1 MTTPLSGI
9 EVGERV
15 RQKLPEAV
23 FLSDGTSL
31 WINREHLI
39 PALSFLKEELELD
52 YLANLTA
59 VDYWDYFEVVYNLV
73 SLRRNHSLT
82 VKTRCPRDDPK
93 VPSVT
98 PLWKGAELQER
109 EVYDL
114 MGVEFEGHPDLR
126 RVLLWEGFEGHPLR
140 KDFLEWH

>member
-1 MTTPLSGI
+1 LTTPLSGI

-15 RQKLPEAV
+15 RQKFPEAV
-23 FLSDGTSL
+23 FLADGSGL

-39 PALSFLKEELELD
+39 PVLEFLKQEFALD
-52 YLANLTA
+52 YLANLTS
-59 VDYWDYFEVVYNLV
+59 VDYWDYFEVIYNLV
-73 SLRRNHSLT
+73 SIGRNQGLT
-82 VKTRCPRDDPK
+82 VRTRCPREDPR

-114 MGVEFEGHPDLR
+114 MGIEFTGHPDLR
-126 RVLLWEGFEGHPLR
+126 RILLWEGFEGHPLR
-140 KDFLEWH
+140 KDYLECR